1 MQSVATTA
9 TGCPEGFAKIRL
21 NLMASREIYQ
31 FREFTLDVGERRL
44 SRGEAPVHLPPK
56 AHDLLVMLVQQ
67 PGRLLTKDELLA
79 RIWPD
84 AFVEEGILTVH
95 VSALRKA
102 LGDDTRPPTY
112 IETVSGSGYR
122 FIAPVS
128 SEPVEAKPR
137 AAREAVRLLEVYE
150 LVGRGRL
157 HLMSGSYFELP
168 HAASH
173 FRAAIEIDPTYA
185 PVHAGLALT
194 CCAQAGLRSVPHRE
208 AYAQAKTSALRAL
221 ALDDACAD
229 AQVALGTVLF
239 LSEWDWVGAEK
250 SLRRALEINSAHSEA
265 LLHYGSLMEALG
277 KPDEGLR
284 FKQQALE
291 RDPRSPLVL
300 VQIASSYWHQ
310 RRYDDAIAW
319 ANKALEVDPRHLLAG
334 EFLAGAYW
342 KQGDIDRFLAENL
355 RRAEVF
361 SVSVEAMAHVQ
372 RLCAGMRDAFAKT
385 GSRGLA
391 CYMLEQM
398 PQVEGGSASVQRA
411 ILCAG
416 AGDLDS
422 AFEHLDRAMDGH
434 DPALVHLAVAP
445 QWDSLRV
452 DPRFNQRLAR
462 MRLTVPN
469 P

>member
-1 MQSVATTA
+1 MGA
-9 TGCPEGFAKIRL
+9 
-21 NLMASREIYQ
+21 REIYQ
-31 FREFTLDVGERRL
+31 FREFTLDVAERQL
-44 SRGEAPVHLPPK
+44 SRGEVPVHLPPK

-95 VSALRKA
+95 ISAVRRA
-102 LGDDTRPPTY
+102 LGDDTRLPTY

-122 FIAPVS
+122 FIASVTPV
-128 SEPVEAKPR
+128 PPDAKPD
-137 AAREAVRLLEVYE
+137 AAREAMRPLEVYE

-168 HAASH
+168 HAVSNFH
-173 FRAAIEIDPTYA
+173 AAIDIDPTYA
-185 PVHAGLALT
+185 PAHAGLALT

-239 LSEWDWVGAEK
+239 LSEWDWVGAEN
-250 SLRRALEINSAHSEA
+250 SLRRALDINSAHPEA

-277 KPDEGLR
+277 KPDQGLR

-291 RDPRSPLVL
+291 RDPRSPLVV

-319 ANKALEVDPRHLLAG
+319 ANRALEMDPRHMLAG
-334 EFLAGAYW
+334 EFLASAYW
-342 KQGDIDRFLAENL
+342 KLGDMDRFVTENL

-361 SVSVEAMAHVQ
+361 GVSVEAMAHLRHVCGEMQ
-372 RLCAGMRDAFAKT
+372 DAYANE
-385 GSRGLA
+385 GPRGLA
-391 CYMLEQM
+391 CCMLRHM
-398 PQVEGGSASVQRA
+398 PPGEGGSASVQRA
-411 ILCAG
+411 ILCGG

-422 AFEHLDRAMDGH
+422 AFEHLDRALEGH

-452 DPRFNQRLAR
+452 DPRFNQRLTR
-462 MRLTVPN
+462 MGLAPAAGHQN
-469 P
+469 

>member
-1 MQSVATTA
+1 MSTRDV
-9 TGCPEGFAKIRL
+9 
-21 NLMASREIYQ
+21 YQ
-31 FREFTLDVGERRL
+31 FREFTLDVAERRL

-79 RIWPD
+79 RVWPD

-95 VSALRKA
+95 VSAVRKA

-122 FIAPVS
+122 FIASVTPV
-128 SEPVEAKPR
+128 PAEARPD
-137 AAREAVRLLEVYE
+137 AAREAMRPLEVYE

-168 HAASH
+168 DAVSSFH
-173 FRAAIEIDPTYA
+173 AAIEIDPGYA
-185 PVHAGLALT
+185 PAHAGLALT
-194 CCAQAGLRSVPHRE
+194 CCAQAGLRSVPYRE

-250 SLRRALEINSAHSEA
+250 SLRRALEINSAHPEA

-277 KPDEGLR
+277 KPEQGLR

-300 VQIASSYWHQ
+300 VQIASWYWHQ
-310 RRYDDAIAW
+310 RRYDDAIVW
-319 ANKALEVDPRHLLAG
+319 ASRALEMDPRHMLAG
-334 EFLAGAYW
+334 EFLASAYW
-342 KQGDIDRFLAENL
+342 KQGTWTVCDGEPPARGSL
-355 RRAEVF
+355 RRVRRSDGA
-361 SVSVEAMAHVQ
+361 AAP
-372 RLCAGMRDAFAKT
+372 LCGEMQDAYANAGP
-385 GSRGLA
+385 RGLA
-391 CYMLEQM
+391 CCMLGHM
-398 PQVEGGSASVQRA
+398 PRSGRRCGVGAARDPVRRGRRSRQRVRAPGSS
-411 ILCAG
+411 
-416 AGDLDS
+416 
-422 AFEHLDRAMDGH
+422 
-434 DPALVHLAVAP
+434 
-445 QWDSLRV
+445 
-452 DPRFNQRLAR
+452 PRR
-462 MRLTVPN
+462 P
-469 P
+469 

>member
-1 MQSVATTA
+1 MAT
-9 TGCPEGFAKIRL
+9 
-21 NLMASREIYQ
+21 REVYQ

-44 SRGEAPVHLPPK
+44 SRGEVPVHLPPK

-67 PGRLLTKDELLA
+67 QGRLLTKDELLA

-95 VSALRKA
+95 VSAVRKA
-102 LGDDTRPPTY
+102 LGDDARPPTY

-122 FIAPVS
+122 FIASVTPV
-128 SEPVEAKPR
+128 PADAKPD
-137 AAREAVRLLEVYE
+137 AAREAMRPLEVYE

-157 HLMSGSYFELP
+157 HLMSGSNFELP
-168 HAASH
+168 HAVSN

-185 PVHAGLALT
+185 PAHAGLALT
-194 CCAQAGLRSVPHRE
+194 CCAQAGLRSVPHQE

-229 AQVALGTVLF
+229 AQVALGAVLF

-250 SLRRALEINSAHSEA
+250 SLRRALEINSAHPEA

-277 KPDEGLR
+277 KPDQGLR

-310 RRYDDAIAW
+310 RRYDDAIVW
-319 ANKALEVDPRHLLAG
+319 ANRALEMDPRHMVAG

-342 KQGDIDRFLAENL
+342 KQGDIDRFVTENL

-361 SVSVEAMAHVQ
+361 GVPIDAMAHLRHV
-372 RLCAGMRDAFAKT
+372 CAEMRDAYDKT
-385 GSRGLA
+385 GLPGLA
-391 CYMLEQM
+391 RCMLQHM
-398 PQVEGGSASVQRA
+398 PQGEGGSASVQRA
-411 ILCAG
+411 ILCGG

-422 AFEHLDRAMDGH
+422 AFEHLDRAIDGH

-462 MRLTVPN
+462 MKLTPAAGHQN
-469 P
+469 

>member
-1 MQSVATTA
+1 MTT
-9 TGCPEGFAKIRL
+9 
-21 NLMASREIYQ
+21 REVYQ

-44 SRGEAPVHLPPK
+44 SRAGVSVHLPPK

-67 PGRLLTKDELLA
+67 PGRLLTKDELLS

-84 AFVEEGILTVH
+84 AFVEEGILSVH
-95 VSALRKA
+95 VSAVRKA

-128 SEPVEAKPR
+128 TAPVEAKSTG
-137 AAREAVRLLEVYE
+137 AREAVRPLEVYE

-168 HAASH
+168 HAVSN

-185 PVHAGLALT
+185 PAHAGLALT

-239 LSEWDWVGAEK
+239 LSEWDWVGAGK

-277 KPDEGLR
+277 KPDQGLR

-319 ANKALEVDPRHLLAG
+319 AIKALELDPRHLLAG
-334 EFLAGAYW
+334 EFLASAYW

-361 SVSVEAMAHVQ
+361 GVSAEALA
-372 RLCAGMRDAFAKT
+372 RLQQVCAEMRDAYTNA
-385 GSRGLA
+385 GPRGLA
-391 CYMLEQM
+391 CYMLAQM

-422 AFEHLDRAMDGH
+422 AFEHLDRAIDGH

-462 MRLTVPN
+462 MRLAPALGDQN
-469 P
+469 

>member
-1 MQSVATTA
+1 
-9 TGCPEGFAKIRL
+9 
-21 NLMASREIYQ
+21 MAMREVYQ
-31 FREFTLDVGERRL
+31 FGEFTLAVDERRL

-84 AFVEEGILTVH
+84 TFVEEGILTVH

-102 LGDDTRPPTY
+102 LGDGVRSATY
-112 IETVSGSGYR
+112 IETVSRSGYR

-128 SEPVEAKPR
+128 TVQSQDELH
-137 AAREAVRLLEVYE
+137 AAREAVRPLEVYE

-168 HAASH
+168 HAVSN
-173 FRAAIEIDPTYA
+173 FRAAIEIDSTYA
-185 PVHAGLALT
+185 PAHAGLALS
-194 CCAQAGLRSVPHRE
+194 CCAQASLRSVPHLE
-208 AYAQAKTSALRAL
+208 AYAQAKTSAMRAL
-221 ALDDACAD
+221 ALDDASAD

-250 SLRRALEINSAHSEA
+250 SLRRALEINSAHPEA

-277 KPDEGLR
+277 KPDQGLR
-284 FKQQALE
+284 FKLQALE

-300 VQIASSYWHQ
+300 VQVASSYWHQ

-319 ANKALEVDPRHLLAG
+319 ANRALEVDPRHLLAG

-342 KQGDIDRFLAENL
+342 KQGDMDRFVAENL

-361 SVSVEAMAHVQ
+361 GASVEAMARLQHV
-372 RLCAGMRDAFAKT
+372 CAAMQNTYANT
-385 GSRGLA
+385 GPRGLA
-391 CYMLEQM
+391 RYMLEQM

-434 DPALVHLAVAP
+434 DPVLVHLAIAP

-462 MRLTVPN
+462 MKLAPAAGHQN
-469 P
+469 

>member
-1 MQSVATTA
+1 MAT
-9 TGCPEGFAKIRL
+9 
-21 NLMASREIYQ
+21 REVYQ

-44 SRGEAPVHLPPK
+44 SRGDAPVHLPPK

-67 PGRLLTKDELLA
+67 PGRLLTKDDLLA

-84 AFVEEGILTVH
+84 AFVEEGILSVH
-95 VSALRKA
+95 VSAVRKA
-102 LGDDTRPPTY
+102 LGDDARPPTY

-122 FIAPVS
+122 FIAAVTAAPADAAS
-128 SEPVEAKPR
+128 D
-137 AAREAVRLLEVYE
+137 AARDVARPLEVYE

-168 HAASH
+168 QAVSN
-173 FRAAIEIDPTYA
+173 FRAAIDIDPTYA
-185 PVHAGLALT
+185 PAHAGLAMT

-250 SLRRALEINSAHSEA
+250 SLRRALDINSTHSEA

-277 KPDEGLR
+277 KPEHGLQ
-284 FKQQALE
+284 FKQRALE

-300 VQIASSYWHQ
+300 VQIAGSYWHQ

-319 ANKALEVDPRHLLAG
+319 ANKALDVDPRHLLAG

-342 KQGDIDRFLAENL
+342 KQGDMDRFVAENL

-361 SVSVEAMAHVQ
+361 GASVEAIAHL
-372 RLCAGMRDAFAKT
+372 RHACAGMQDAYVTT
-385 GSRGLA
+385 GARGLA
-391 CYMLEQM
+391 RYMLEHM
-398 PQVEGGSASVQRA
+398 PRAEGGSASVQRA

-416 AGDLDS
+416 TGDLDS
-422 AFEHLDRAMDGH
+422 AFEHLDRAIEDR

-452 DPRFNQRLAR
+452 DPRFDERLSR
-462 MRLTVPN
+462 MNLAPASSHQN
-469 P
+469 

>member
-1 MQSVATTA
+1 MAT
-9 TGCPEGFAKIRL
+9 
-21 NLMASREIYQ
+21 REVYQ

-44 SRGEAPVHLPPK
+44 ARGEVPVRLPPK
-56 AHDLLVMLVQQ
+56 AQDLLVMLVRR

-84 AFVEEGILTVH
+84 TFVEESILTVH
-95 VSALRKA
+95 VSAVRKA
-102 LGDDTRPPTY
+102 LGDDARPPTY

-128 SEPVEAKPR
+128 TAPSDDRSA
-137 AAREAVRLLEVYE
+137 AARETLRPLEVYE

-168 HAASH
+168 QALSS

-185 PVHAGLALT
+185 PAHAGLALT
-194 CCAQAGLRSVPHRE
+194 CCAQAGLRSAPHRE
-208 AYAQAKTSALRAL
+208 AYALAKTSALRAL
-221 ALDDACAD
+221 ALEDACAD

-250 SLRRALEINSAHSEA
+250 SLRRALDINPAHSEA

-277 KPDEGLR
+277 RPEEGLR

-291 RDPRSPLVL
+291 RDLQSPIVL

-310 RRYDDAIAW
+310 RRYDDVIAW
-319 ANKALEVDPRHLLAG
+319 ANRALELDPRHMLAG
-334 EFLAGAYW
+334 EFLASAYW
-342 KQGDIDRFLAENL
+342 KQGDMDRFLAENL

-361 SVSVEAMAHVQ
+361 GVSAEALAQLREV
-372 RLCAGMRDAFAKT
+372 CAEMQAAYAET
-385 GSRGLA
+385 GPRGLA
-391 CYMLEQM
+391 RCMLEHM
-398 PQVEGGSASVQRA
+398 PQGEGGSASVQRA
-411 ILCAG
+411 VLCAG
-416 AGDLDS
+416 AGDLDR
-422 AFEHLDRAMDGH
+422 AFEHLDRAIEGH

-462 MRLTVPN
+462 MGLAPALGHQN
-469 P
+469 

>member
-1 MQSVATTA
+1 
-9 TGCPEGFAKIRL
+9 
-21 NLMASREIYQ
+21 MALREVYQ

-44 SRGEAPVHLPPK
+44 SRAEVPVHLSPK
-56 AHDLLVMLVQQ
+56 AHDLLVMLVRQ
-67 PGRLLTKDELLA
+67 PGRLLTKEELLA

-84 AFVEEGILTVH
+84 AFVADGILTVH
-95 VSALRKA
+95 VSAVRKA
-102 LGDDTRPPTY
+102 LGDDARPTTY

-122 FIAPVS
+122 FIAPVTTVLS
-128 SEPVEAKPR
+128 GDQSD
-137 AAREAVRLLEVYE
+137 AAREAFRPLEAYE

-168 HAASH
+168 QALST
-173 FRAAIEIDPTYA
+173 FRAAIDIDPTYA
-185 PVHAGLALT
+185 AAHAGVALT
-194 CCAQAGLRSVPHRE
+194 CCAQAGLRAVPHGE

-221 ALDDACAD
+221 ALDDASAD

-250 SLRRALEINSAHSEA
+250 SLRRALDINSTHSEA
-265 LLHYGSLMEALG
+265 LLQYGSLMEALG
-277 KPDEGLR
+277 KLDRGLR

-319 ANKALEVDPRHLLAG
+319 ANRALDIDPRHLLAG
-334 EFLAGAYW
+334 EFLASGYW
-342 KQGDIDRFLAENL
+342 QQGDMNRFAAENL

-361 SVSVEAMAHVQ
+361 GVSVEAMAHLQQV
-372 RLCAGMRDAFAKT
+372 CAEMQDAYGAT
-385 GSRGLA
+385 GDRGLA
-391 CYMLEQM
+391 RCMLEHM
-398 PQVEGGSASVQRA
+398 PQGEGGSASVQRA
-411 ILCAG
+411 ILYG
-416 AGDLDS
+416 RAGDLDS
-422 AFEHLDRAMDGH
+422 AFEHLDRALEGH

-452 DPRFNQRLAR
+452 DPRFNQRLTRMGLASAAGREGQVAR
-462 MRLTVPN
+462 V
-469 P
+469 

>member
-1 MQSVATTA
+1 MTT
-9 TGCPEGFAKIRL
+9 RQV
-21 NLMASREIYQ
+21 YQ

-44 SRGEAPVHLPPK
+44 SRCGVAVHLPPK

-79 RIWPD
+79 SIWPD

-95 VSALRKA
+95 VSAVRKV
-102 LGDDTRPPTY
+102 LGDDVRPPTY

-128 SEPVEAKPR
+128 HEQSHAELD
-137 AAREAVRLLEVYE
+137 AAREAVRPLEVYE

-157 HLMSGSYFELP
+157 HLMSASYFELP
-168 HAASH
+168 QAVSN

-185 PVHAGLALT
+185 PAHAGLALT
-194 CCAQAGLRSVPHRE
+194 YCAQASLRSVPHRD

-239 LSEWDWVGAEK
+239 LSEWDWVCAEK
-250 SLRRALEINSAHSEA
+250 SLRRALEINSTHSEA
-265 LLHYGSLMEALG
+265 LLHYGSLMEAIG
-277 KPDEGLR
+277 KPDQGLR

-310 RRYDDAIAW
+310 RRYDDAIVW
-319 ANKALEVDPRHLLAG
+319 AKRALEIDPRHLLAG

-342 KQGDIDRFLAENL
+342 KQGDMDRFRAENL

-361 SVSVEAMAHVQ
+361 GVPAEAIADLQHA
-372 RLCAGMRDAFAKT
+372 CAEMQDAYAKT
-385 GSRGLA
+385 GPRGLA
-391 CYMLEQM
+391 RYTLEHL
-398 PQVEGGSASVQRA
+398 PQGEGGSASVQRA
-411 ILCAG
+411 ILCGG
-416 AGDLDS
+416 AGDLDR
-422 AFEHLDRAMDGH
+422 AFEYLDRAIEGH

-445 QWDSLRV
+445 QWDSLRG
-452 DPRFNQRLAR
+452 DPRFNERLVR
-462 MRLTVPN
+462 MKLAPALDRQN
-469 P
+469 